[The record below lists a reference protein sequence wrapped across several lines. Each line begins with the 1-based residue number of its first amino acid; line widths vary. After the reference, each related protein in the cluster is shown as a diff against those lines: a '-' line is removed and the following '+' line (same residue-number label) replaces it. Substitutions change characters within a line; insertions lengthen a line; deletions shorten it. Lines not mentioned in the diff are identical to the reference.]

1 MEIPP
6 AYTISGV
13 TPGTY
18 TMKVS
23 KKNHVTREYSVT
35 VTSGTK
41 TQNAEIHLLGDVN
54 GDGKILVNVDAIFM
68 GGSDQI
74 SIVNQQK
81 LVTRLAAGDELFYI
95 MDPKSYEEKIVNN
108 LEAEGAVFFD
118 KLDLEAEG
126 VSENGLY
133 WNWKGSDLQ
142 KHELLQNAPED
153 LYFGVR
159 ALYGSADSGKNDEK
173 HDDCMALLKALITDT
188 PLSSSEDGGN

>member
-1 MEIPP
+1 MCIRD
-6 AYTISGV
+6 
-13 TPGTY
+13 
-18 TMKVS
+18 K
-23 KKNHVTREYSVT
+23 
-35 VTSGTK
+35 
-41 TQNAEIHLLGDVN
+41 
-54 GDGKILVNVDAIFM
+54 